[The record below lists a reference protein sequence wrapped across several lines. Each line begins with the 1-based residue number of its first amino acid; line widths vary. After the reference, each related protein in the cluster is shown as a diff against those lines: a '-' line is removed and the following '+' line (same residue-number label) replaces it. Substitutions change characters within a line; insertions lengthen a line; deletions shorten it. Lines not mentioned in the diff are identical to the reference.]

1 LNRKSAVESK
11 NSLINREREAL
22 ETRQSIGFLRSSLER
37 EETQP
42 TLVCYHDILSLCYRC
57 GALLPLIVDSLDLF
71 SHSLVFFIL
80 AIFPSQAFD
89 RSINHF
95 ARFLFPLFCVFPRIF
110 AHTMDLLCGVI
121 DRSCVTLRPFSCC
134 FALVVTILINGLSC
148 EIIRGKSMRIFVEFQ
163 GEFETREGKDEQ

>member
-1 LNRKSAVESK
+1 
-11 NSLINREREAL
+11 LINREREAL
-22 ETRQSIGFLRSSLER
+22 ETRQSIGFLRSSFER

-71 SHSLVFFIL
+71 SLSLVFFIL

-121 DRSCVTLRPFSCC
+121 DRNCVTLRPFSCC
-134 FALVVTILINGLSC
+134 FALVVTILINSLFLYDNKRKIY
-148 EIIRGKSMRIFVEFQ
+148 ENFRRISR
-163 GEFETREGKDEQ
+163 EFETREGRDEQ